1 MIIQQMFLP
10 VKGDV
15 DTQFTVDTGVVG
27 GKGEITPSAK
37 YNEGGSATITWKVV
51 PVVTATGG
59 IFDKPEYKEY
69 HDSLAD
75 EFDAATGVIKHG
87 RLDYDV
93 DGDGCT

>member
-1 MIIQQMFLP
+1 M
-10 VKGDV
+10 
-15 DTQFTVDTGVVG
+15 
-27 GKGEITPSAK
+27 
-37 YNEGGSATITWKVV
+37 V

-93 DGDGCT
+93 DGDRCT